1 VHLIWK
7 FRSSTAAHHETQN
20 TILLIV
26 LIVLTGA
33 SAAGIGIKMQGSAV
47 TMKAAAKAEEHWH
60 SAHCLRDRYTGE
72 WYGCH

>member
-1 VHLIWK
+1 MKH
-7 FRSSTAAHHETQN
+7 

-33 SAAGIGIKMQGSAV
+33 SAAAIRTQMQDSVV
-47 TMKAAAKAEEHWH
+47 TMKSAAEAEEHWH
-60 SAHCLRDRYTGE
+60 SAHCLRNRTSGE